1 MIKVCAITDT
11 GVTRDMIVLNI
22 LSRPI
27 GSYPLSRGAG
37 GFTLIEL
44 IVVIT
49 ITIIL
54 AVSALPRFA
63 DTALFEERGFHDET
77 MSLLRYAQKTAIAQ
91 HRTVCVSLNAT
102 GVTLTIEPNNP
113 ADGNCTN
120 NTSLALPNTPRSG
133 SGLTSSVSSFQF
145 TPLGSTNQAN
155 NVTVNISD
163 TPQITIEAA
172 TGYVHE

>member
-1 MIKVCAITDT
+1 
-11 GVTRDMIVLNI
+11 
-22 LSRPI
+22 LSR
-27 GSYPLSRGAG
+27 RTG

-54 AVSALPRFA
+54 AVSALPHFSDNA
-63 DTALFEERGFHDET
+63 IFEARGFHDET
-77 MSLLRYAQKTAIAQ
+77 MSLLRSAQKTAIAQ

-102 GVTLTIEPNNP
+102 GVTLNIEPNNP
-113 ADGNCTN
+113 GDGDCAN
-120 NTSLALPNTPRSG
+120 NTSLALPNTPRGG
-133 SGLTSSVSSFQF
+133 SGLTGSVASFQF

-155 NVTVNISD
+155 NVTITIPD
-163 TPQITIEAA
+163 TTTITIEAA

>member
-1 MIKVCAITDT
+1 MCAITDT

-49 ITIIL
+49 ITVIL

-91 HRTVCVSLNAT
+91 HRTVCVSLNAA
-102 GVTLTIEPNNP
+102 GVTLTIDTNTP
-113 ADGNCTN
+113 ADGVC
-120 NTSLALPNTPRSG
+120 NTSPALPNTPRGG

-155 NVTVNISD
+155 NVTANISD